1 MPYCVTVKGC
11 FVPVVLSC
19 KTGSHMYHSLYCR
32 ILTFA
37 FVLPGL
43 KCQTSYRNKAGIGVI
58 IDLAPHLVVLITCC
72 LRKFLGWSAFCLY
85 IALLEYSMVFIF
97 ASVVLRM
104 FKYTFRSL
112 YSLQV
117 FILLNTDFFNNMVS
131 VKQLNVLELLYP
143 WLYWIW

>member
-11 FVPVVLSC
+11 FVPVVLCC

-72 LRKFLGWSAFCLY
+72 LRKFLGWSAFCL
-85 IALLEYSMVFIF
+85 IALLEYNMVFIF

-104 FKYTFRSL
+104 FKYNFQSL
-112 YSLQV
+112 YSLQG
-117 FILLNTDFFNNMVS
+117 FYTFEYRLFYHMVS
-131 VKQLNVLELLYP
+131 VKQLNVLESLYP